1 MNLGVKRGMVVF
13 GTDKLDEVS
22 VAAPTH
28 ICEFKEGWF
37 KSYDIEPSQ
46 FGLAGGTHEDIK
58 GGTPQENAQITRA
71 ILRGE
76 EKGAKRDA
84 VLLNAGA
91 ALCVGGKAETFADGV
106 KLAAEL
112 IDSGKAYETL
122 EKVIEVSNR

>member
-1 MNLGVKRGMVVF
+1 MVVY
-13 GTDKLDEVS
+13 GTDKLDEIS

-28 ICEFKEGWF
+28 ICEFKDGWF
-37 KSYDIEPSQ
+37 KSYDVTPQ
-46 FGLAGGTHEDIK
+46 HFGLAGGTHEDIR
-58 GGTPQENAQITRA
+58 GGTPAENAEITRR

-91 ALCVGGKAETFADGV
+91 ALCVGGAAETFADGV

-112 IDSGKAYETL
+112 IDSGKAYQTL